1 MNNSQQAKSKK
12 TPFLT
17 KQLKLPRAKVKK
29 TKKQTTITFLK
40 KGGKDSKCL
49 NIKSKE
55 SLHAK
60 DIKNPNQLP
69 AISPEVL
76 GSHKGALQETSTNT
90 SLGSESEDQD
100 HTRSIRSPSPYL
112 HNPLFPYT
120 PSLRLGMMV
129 QDYLIPTE
137 EEELYVVEEEM
148 EDAEDFVPRPQIH
161 DVQTTLI
168 SSLQVRKFLGNLLEL
183 WHGSLEPDS
192 SSQNNHGNPNIID
205 IKISFWEV
213 IILLQLAIFVGGSSS
228 SSLSAPST
236 AEGRNHLRLYPS
248 NIKEQFSIF

>member
-1 MNNSQQAKSKK
+1 AKSKK

-76 GSHKGALQETSTNT
+76 GSHKGALQETSTKT

-100 HTRSIRSPSPYL
+100 HTRSIRSP
-112 HNPLFPYT
+112 N
-120 PSLRLGMMV
+120 
-129 QDYLIPTE
+129 YLIPTE

-161 DVQTTLI
+161 DDTTTL
-168 SSLQVRKFLGNLLEL
+168 
-183 WHGSLEPDS
+183 HP
-192 SSQNNHGNPNIID
+192 
-205 IKISFWEV
+205 
-213 IILLQLAIFVGGSSS
+213 
-228 SSLSAPST
+228 
-236 AEGRNHLRLYPS
+236 LRDP
-248 NIKEQFSIF
+248 QT